1 MGAPISFE
9 FAAHVLPFRAKMT
22 ETKTT
27 KGADMTIGS
36 KNKLPMSQNK
46 PRPPWLSLETKKSDL
61 ENLRFSFEVINMK
74 ARCAGLS
81 ANQTQ

>member
-36 KNKLPMSQNK
+36 KNKLPVSQN
-46 PRPPWLSLETKKSDL
+46 
-61 ENLRFSFEVINMK
+61 VK
-74 ARCAGLS
+74 AQAFLAIFR
-81 ANQTQ
+81 N